1 MKIED
6 DMRKILI
13 LLLVMIAVCSN
24 SLYAIKP
31 IVNIPAD
38 PNSFEVFTENEEIF
52 LEKYL
57 EYYIPAIMLQTQ
69 LRMVGVEQYPK
80 IPPFKYEDIEN
91 LDVKKLQ
98 SIAKLAKNLTKQ
110 IETLPESYNP
120 ALINCEKAKSE
131 LESQLFRLSLDTIGM
146 TKEKKYVESMQK
158 KLEEVVAQAEKNE
171 MIYNQ
176 NFQKLVQENFE
187 LKYYGTIDKEPLQ
200 LFLVKFMAK
209 GSQLFMNNDDIEKG
223 ISPAFNI
230 NFEAVNIAKQRANIC
245 LWSEY
250 SFQTTKIKILPL
262 LNSND
267 RQHYNEQIL
276 AFGVDVGLNL
286 SKLFQIR
293 RIKWDFDLGFGY
305 FKGFVNHTNYNYPK
319 SEYQGNIVKV
329 ETSFHNFSRLT
340 PFGIHLGAYFNR
352 FGEDILY
359 YKDGPPAILKSGWR
373 PSIYAG
379 ISFNIIQI
387 YK

>member
-1 MKIED
+1 M
-6 DMRKILI
+6 
-13 LLLVMIAVCSN
+13 VMIAMCSN

-38 PNSFEVFTENEEIF
+38 PSNFEVYTENEEIF

-69 LRMVGVEQYPK
+69 LRMVGIEQFSK

-98 SIAKLAKNLTKQ
+98 NIAKLTKTLSKQ
-110 IETLPESYNP
+110 IDSLPESYNP

-131 LESQLFRLSLDTIGM
+131 LESQLFKLSLDTIGM
-146 TKEKKYVESMQK
+146 TKEKKYVETLKK
-158 KLEEVVAQAEKNE
+158 KLEEVIARAEKNE
-171 MIYNQ
+171 KIYNQ

-187 LKYYGTIDKEPLQ
+187 LKYYGTIDKEPMQ
-200 LFLVKFMAK
+200 LILVRLAAK
-209 GSQLFMNNDDIEKG
+209 GSQLFINNDDIEKD

-230 NFEAVNIAKQRANIC
+230 NFEAVNIAQQRASVS

-276 AFGVDVGLNL
+276 AFGLDAGLNL
-286 SKLFQIR
+286 SKLFNLK

-305 FKGFVNHTNYNYPK
+305 LKGFVNHTNYNFPK

-329 ETSFHNFSRLT
+329 ETSFYNFSRLT
-340 PFGIHLGAYFNR
+340 PFGIHFGTYFNR
-352 FGEDILY
+352 FAEDVMY
-359 YKDGPPAILKSGWR
+359 YKDGPPVILKSGWR
-373 PSIYAG
+373 PSIYLG
-379 ISFNIIQI
+379 ISFNLIQI